1 MSALVRAYHFVGDRL
16 RDGRPVP
23 ADGVWLEYD
32 GPIAICASGLHA
44 SRRPWH
50 ALAYAP
56 GPVLCLVEVEG
67 IEAEQD
73 DKLVAR
79 RRRIVRRVDLTDD
92 LRAFARQCALDV
104 IHLWEAPDVVLRY
117 LETGDESLRAAARDA
132 AWAAARDAATDDAAW
147 AAAWTAVR
155 AAARGD
161 AAWDAAAW
169 DVARAAAWDAAAATV
184 RDAVRDAAR
193 AASAAASAAWDA
205 VRDAAWDAAWAA
217 AAWDAAR
224 DAARAAQGERF
235 DALCA
240 ARLEVEL

>member
-1 MSALVRAYHFVGDRL
+1 MSAPIRAFHFVGDTL
-16 RDGRPVP
+16 LDGRPVP
-23 ADGVWLEYD
+23 ADGVWLEHD
-32 GPIAICASGLHA
+32 GPIAICVSGLHA

-56 GPVLCLVEVEG
+56 GPVLCEVEVEG
-67 IEAEQD
+67 VEAEHD

-104 IHLWEAPDVVLRY
+104 IHLWEAPDVVRRY

-132 AWAAARDAATDDAAW
+132 AWDVTRDVATDDAAW
-147 AAAWTAVR
+147 AAAWAAVR

-161 AAWDAAAW
+161 AAWDDAAW
-169 DVARAAAWDAAAATV
+169 YVAWAAAWDAAAAIV
-184 RDAVRDAAR
+184 RAD
-193 AASAAASAAWDA
+193 AAWDA
-205 VRDAAWDAAWAA
+205 VMVDTRDAERAA
-217 AAWDAAR
+217 AAWDAVR